1 LVLYYGEVYVIKEG
15 KLKFIGIVE
24 DAGELS
30 KVKIFPGFCAGLQR
44 LNDFSHLIILYW
56 FHLRDDEKERSIL
69 KVVPRRHPG
78 APQVG
83 VFASRS
89 PSRPNP
95 IGLCVTELVKIEEC
109 TLTIKGLD
117 ALQNSPIIDIKPYI
131 PGADSIPKARVPE
144 WTSGGSP
151 T

>member
-1 LVLYYGEVYVIKEG
+1 MIKEG
-15 KLKFIGIVE
+15 KLRFIGVVE
-24 DAGELS
+24 AAGELS
-30 KVKIFPGFCAGLQR
+30 KVKIFPQFCAGVR
-44 LNDFSHLIILYW
+44 HLNDFSHIIVLYW
-56 FHLRDDEKERSIL
+56 FHLRDKESERRTIR
-69 KVVPRRHPG
+69 VVPRRHPG

-109 TLTIKGLD
+109 TLTVRGLD
-117 ALQNSPIIDIKPYI
+117 ALENSPIIDIKPYI
-131 PGADSIPKARVPE
+131 PRTDSVPEARVPE
-144 WTSGGSP
+144 WTSRGPP

>member
-1 LVLYYGEVYVIKEG
+1 MFKGGE
-15 KLKFIGIVE
+15 LKFIGVVE

-30 KVKIFPGFCAGLQR
+30 KVKIFPEFCAGLQR
-44 LNDFSHLIILYW
+44 LNDFSHIIILYW
-56 FHLRDDEKERSIL
+56 FHLRDKENERRTL
-69 KVVPRRHPG
+69 RVTPRRHPG

-95 IGLCVTELVKIEEC
+95 IGFCVAELVKIEEC
-109 TLTIKGLD
+109 TLTVKGLD
-117 ALQNSPIIDIKPYI
+117 ALENSPIIDIKPYLSR
-131 PGADSIPKARVPE
+131 ADSIPEARVPE
-144 WTSGGSP
+144 WTSRGPP

>member
-1 LVLYYGEVYVIKEG
+1 MIKEG
-15 KLKFIGIVE
+15 KLRFIGLVV

-30 KVKIFPGFCAGLQR
+30 KVKVFPEFCAGLQR
-44 LNDFSHLIILYW
+44 LNDFSHVIILYW
-56 FHLRDDEKERSIL
+56 FHLRDNGKERSVL
-69 KVVPRRHPG
+69 KVTPRRHPG

-95 IGLCVTELVKIEEC
+95 IGLCVTELVEMEEY
-109 TLTIKGLD
+109 TLTVKGLD
-117 ALQNSPIIDIKPYI
+117 ALQNSPIIDIKPYL
-131 PGADSIPKARVPE
+131 PRADRIPKARVPE
-144 WTSGGSP
+144 WPSQGPP